1 MGGLVIS
8 LLGRLLV
15 IHGLFLYGTIEYR
28 FLCIVISC
36 ESFNHFPLTSKD
48 INNVFILELIP
59 YQQ

>member
-1 MGGLVIS
+1 MGYSFMAQLNIGFFVL
-8 LLGRLLV
+8 
-15 IHGLFLYGTIEYR
+15 
-28 FLCIVISC
+28 VISC